1 MKTFRVNKENSDIV
15 TYDTETEQ
23 VNRYRGY
30 LLGDIP
36 RNFGCMEF
44 GTRLY
49 DENNNLVN
57 GEDLDEGIPEWFNYK
72 GLTYIIQ

>member
-1 MKTFRVNKENSDIV
+1 MKTFRVNKENSDII

-36 RNFGCMEF
+36 RNFGCIEYE
-44 GTRLY
+44 T
-49 DENNNLVN
+49 DV
-57 GEDLDEGIPEWFNYK
+57 EGIGEWFNYK
-72 GLTYIIQ
+72 GLTYVRDER

>member
-1 MKTFRVNKENSDIV
+1 
-15 TYDTETEQ
+15 
-23 VNRYRGY
+23 
-30 LLGDIP
+30 
-36 RNFGCMEF
+36 MEF